1 MLNALTI
8 DLEDWAQSVVDPR
21 LAITSRV
28 VDNVWR
34 LLDLLD
40 GRGVRATFFAL
51 GRVCE
56 QFEMLLPRIASAG
69 QEIGSHGY
77 GHELVY
83 RLTPEEFAEDV
94 ERSVGI
100 IQAQTGIV
108 PIGYRAPGFS
118 ITRASLWAGPVLAR
132 LGFAYDSSIFPI
144 AGGRYGI
151 DDAPRFVHGWND
163 CDLIEFPITTLRRF
177 SRNWPIIGG
186 GYTRLLPGFIQAQA
200 IVEANL
206 ADEPAV
212 VYLHPYELSPGE
224 VGQFRRD
231 GIRVGWTR
239 RVSQSLFRSCVRPR
253 LEYLLERFAF
263 GPMARVLQLDP
274 GGTARSSVHRSVE
287 GPEEL
292 PVPA

>member
-69 QEIGSHGY
+69 HEIGSHGY

-94 ERSVGI
+94 GRSVGI
-100 IQAQTGIV
+100 IQAQTGII

-151 DDAPRFVHGWND
+151 DPRTRFSFVLQTVHGTRWD
-163 CDLIEFPITTLRRF
+163 MPAEARD
-177 SRNWPIIGG
+177 
-186 GYTRLLPGFIQAQA
+186 TRLLRRARDRQYVVSLQMFSSFRCTAYSSRSACIGST
-200 IVEANL
+200 L
-206 ADEPAV
+206 PA
-212 VYLHPYELSPGE
+212 
-224 VGQFRRD
+224 RRA
-231 GIRVGWTR
+231 GR
-239 RVSQSLFRSCVRPR
+239 
-253 LEYLLERFAF
+253 
-263 GPMARVLQLDP
+263 
-274 GGTARSSVHRSVE
+274 
-287 GPEEL
+287 
-292 PVPA
+292 